1 MTIIILNVHRF
12 VNIEVW
18 PLNKGQG
25 KKIISYFCLKDITH
39 DEKVNK
45 SSYWKKWFV
54 YNTCE
59 SREVKN

>member
-1 MTIIILNVHRF
+1 MHRF
-12 VNIEVW
+12 VDIEDW

-25 KKIISYFCLKDITH
+25 KQIISYSNSLKDIKH

-54 YNTCE
+54 YNTCK
-59 SREVKN
+59 SCEVQN